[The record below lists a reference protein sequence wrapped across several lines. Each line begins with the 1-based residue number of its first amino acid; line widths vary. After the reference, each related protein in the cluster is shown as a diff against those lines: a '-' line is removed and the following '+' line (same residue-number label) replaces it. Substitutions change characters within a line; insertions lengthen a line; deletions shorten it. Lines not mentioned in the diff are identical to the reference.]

1 MKILGVK
8 IKRVFSL
15 INYIST
21 PFFPELNEKDMPVL

>member
-21 PFFPELNEKDMPVL
+21 PFFPEPNEEDMPMI